1 MPVSPATWTDQA
13 PPHNPVLVLATPGYT
28 GQKPLRE
35 GAATSKT
42 SAGESPERVWS
53 HLIDLIGC
61 HVTAVA
67 SRCPACALLTC
78 HAFLLMRNRHR
89 RCIPFCMSPRPSLLR
104 EAAMQLENTSY
115 FINLQP
121 PPRQTIISS
130 SPNDSSWLAFCRP
143 AALYLSS
150 PA

>member
-1 MPVSPATWTDQA
+1 MLEITKLSRNKAHLNLRKSQP
-13 PPHNPVLVLATPGYT
+13 LVPSVR
-28 GQKPLRE
+28 PCPSHR
-35 GAATSKT
+35 
-42 SAGESPERVWS
+42 PELVWS

-61 HVTAVA
+61 HVTVA
-67 SRCPACALLTC
+67 APRCPACALLTC
-78 HAFLLMRNRHR
+78 HAFLLRRNRHC
-89 RCIPFCMSPRPSLLR
+89 RCSPFCMSPRPSLQSK
-104 EAAMQLENTSY
+104 AAMQLENASY

-130 SPNDSSWLAFCRP
+130 SPNDSSWVAFCTA